1 MRPRTSPISPTLE
14 QVRRDL
20 AQWRQTRTH
29 LGTPIPPH
37 LWAAAVAVARR
48 DGLYPTAR
56 ALPIDYGALKQRVE
70 ATEDSRDEGA
80 RPQFVELR
88 PAVRPAGD
96 ACVIE
101 VEGPRS
107 TVRVRLPHVGMPELA
122 RLARA
127 IAGMDA

>member
-56 ALPIDYGALKQRVE
+56 ALPIDYGALKQHVK
-70 ATEDSRDEGA
+70 ATDDSSDTGA
-80 RPQFVELR
+80 CSEFVEFR
-88 PAVRPAGD
+88 PVVRPADG
-96 ACVIE
+96 CVIE

>member
-1 MRPRTSPISPTLE
+1 M
-14 QVRRDL
+14 
-20 AQWRQTRTH
+20 
-29 LGTPIPPH
+29 
-37 LWAAAVAVARR
+37 AVARR
-48 DGLYPTAR
+48 EGLYQTAR
-56 ALPIDYGALKQRVE
+56 ALPIDYGALKQHVE
-70 ATEDSRDEGA
+70 ATDSRDAGA
-80 RPQFVELR
+80 RPEFVELR